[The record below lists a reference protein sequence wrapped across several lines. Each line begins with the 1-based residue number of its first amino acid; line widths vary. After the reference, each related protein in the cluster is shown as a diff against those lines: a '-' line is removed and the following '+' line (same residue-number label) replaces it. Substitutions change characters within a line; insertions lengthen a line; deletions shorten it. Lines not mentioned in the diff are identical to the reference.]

1 MYSMVDCYNGM
12 GQLGQEY
19 GSKNPLMD
27 NANLDHVTKVIAYHP
42 RYLEH
47 YLNTQNFVVHCD
59 GPLPFEYRFY
69 IAIMAAARHKCTYLV
84 NLYEKEF
91 LLQGGD
97 RSWLKGLDYIP
108 AKLRAISDINKILAH
123 RPWLLSKEHIE
134 RLTKGQNSWSL
145 AEVVHAI
152 VLLAHFHSLSS
163 FVFSC
168 GLTQE
173 LDTSSQKIENNNI
186 VPQKTD
192 LEHLNGT
199 DGKAYLPTQN
209 ASHAPLMSLHFV
221 AVSIPQT
228 EVTVD
233 ALMQRMKRLS
243 EKNTECTETELSNR
257 FKNVEMQAAEL
268 PAVVSREGAVDVP
281 QQIGR
286 YVDDPNFTYQDFA
299 RRGAEN
305 IPQTFR
311 IQDYSW
317 DDHGYSLVNR
327 LYNDVGFYLDDKFRV
342 AFNLTYYTIAG
353 RTNVDTSKF
362 RRAIW
367 NYIQCIYGIRHDDYD
382 YGEVNQLLD
391 RTLKMF
397 IKTAC
402 CFPERITKNDYDSVL
417 VELQHSEKVH
427 VNLMI
432 LEARNQAELLYALRE
447 IMRYMT

>member
-1 MYSMVDCYNGM
+1 MYSMVDCYNDM
-12 GQLGQEY
+12 GQLGHDF
-19 GSKNPLMD
+19 GTKDSLSVDSLDM
-27 NANLDHVTKVIAYHP
+27 DHVTKVIAYHP
-42 RYLEH
+42 RYLKH
-47 YLNTQNFVVHCD
+47 YLDTQNFIMQCD
-59 GPLPFEYRFY
+59 GPLPYEFRSY

-84 NLYEKEF
+84 NLYEGEF
-91 LLQGGD
+91 LMRGGNPD
-97 RSWLKGLDYIP
+97 WLKGLEHIP
-108 AKLRAISDINKILAH
+108 AKLRAIADINKILAH
-123 RPWLLSKEHIE
+123 RPWLLNKEHIE
-134 RLTKGQNSWSL
+134 RLTRGQNSWSL
-145 AEVVHAI
+145 SEVVHAI

-173 LDTSSQKIENNNI
+173 LDTANNSSQGMIVNNNS
-186 VPQKTD
+186 VAQKTD
-192 LEHLNGT
+192 HEYHNGQEAMT
-199 DGKAYLPTQN
+199 KPQN
-209 ASHAPLMSLHFV
+209 
-221 AVSIPQT
+221 

-233 ALMQRMKRLS
+233 ALMQRMKKLS
-243 EKNTECTETELSNR
+243 EKSTECTETELSNR
-257 FKNVEMQAAEL
+257 FKNVELQAAEL
-268 PAVVSREGAVDVP
+268 PAVVANAVEVP
-281 QQIGR
+281 QLIGR
-286 YVDDPNFTYQDFA
+286 FVDDPNFTYQDFA

-317 DDHGYSLVNR
+317 DDHAYSLVNR
-327 LYNDVGFYLDDKFRV
+327 LYNDVGFYLDEKFRV
-342 AFNLTYYTIAG
+342 AYNLTYYTIAG

-367 NYIQCIYGIRHDDYD
+367 NYIQCIYGIRYDDYD

-391 RTLKMF
+391 RPLKMF

-402 CFPERITKNDYDSVL
+402 CFPERITKTDYDSIL

-432 LEARNQAELLYALRE
+432 MEARNQAELLYALRE